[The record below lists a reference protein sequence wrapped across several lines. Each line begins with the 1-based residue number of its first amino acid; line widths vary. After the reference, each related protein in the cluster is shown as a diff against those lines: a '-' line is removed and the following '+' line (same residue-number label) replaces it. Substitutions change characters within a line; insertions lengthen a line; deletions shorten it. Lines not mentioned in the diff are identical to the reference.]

1 MASEPPTGLDER
13 WEALIAEVTMGLRAW
28 RAAHPRATFREIEA
42 ALDERLDALRARMLA
57 DLALASAAADLS
69 GEPAVHRARCP
80 DCGGRLAPRGK
91 KERGVLTR
99 GGQEVRLA
107 RDWATCPACGA
118 GLFPP
123 R

>member
-1 MASEPPTGLDER
+1 MASGEGFGVGWQR
-13 WEALIAEVTMGLRAW
+13 GMAEVGAAMDEW
-28 RAAHPRATFREIEA
+28 RRLHPRATFREIEA